1 MFFISM
7 KRLYPKDRSSIL
19 LKFFLCSHLLRYKR
33 EFSTSVVDL
42 DSSLLFPFCL

>member
-7 KRLYPKDRSSIL
+7 KKLYPKDRSSIL
-19 LKFFLCSHLLRYKR
+19 LKFSCSHLLRYKR

-42 DSSLLFPFCL
+42 DSSLLFRFCL